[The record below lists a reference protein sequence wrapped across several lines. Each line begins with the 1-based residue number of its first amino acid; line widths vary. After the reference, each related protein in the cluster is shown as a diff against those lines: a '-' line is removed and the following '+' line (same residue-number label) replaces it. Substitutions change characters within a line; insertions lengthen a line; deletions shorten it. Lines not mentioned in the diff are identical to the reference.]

1 MSAYIT
7 LMTPMTDQ
15 ECLLAAL
22 ADVGFVHSKVEV
34 HDSPVPL
41 VGYEGASRAQT
52 AHLVI
57 RRQNVGSA
65 SNDLGFLATPT
76 GFQSIV
82 SDYDQQRYGASWL
95 AQVSER
101 YRAHSAAKMERLAV
115 EERQR
120 MEEERKRLVEAQR
133 VAVHEK
139 AKKLGYQI
147 KESRQ
152 GETVRLVL
160 IKRTY

>member
-1 MSAYIT
+1 M
-7 LMTPMTDQ
+7 
-15 ECLLAAL
+15 
-22 ADVGFVHSKVEV
+22 
-34 HDSPVPL
+34 
-41 VGYEGASRAQT
+41 
-52 AHLVI
+52 
-57 RRQNVGSA
+57 
-65 SNDLGFLATPT
+65 
-76 GFQSIV
+76 

-101 YRAHSAAKMERLAV
+101 YRAHSAAKMEQLAA

-152 GETVRLVL
+152 GETVQLVSSSG
-160 IKRTY
+160 RTDATEPGPDHPAQRCQRPR

>member
-1 MSAYIT
+1 MCAYIT

-22 ADVGFVHSKVEV
+22 ADVGFVRAKVEV

-57 RRQNVGSA
+57 RRKHDGSL

-76 GFQSIV
+76 GFQAIL
-82 SDYDQQRYGASWL
+82 DTDDQPRYGKSWL
-95 AQVSER
+95 AQVNQHYLR
-101 YRAHSAAKMERLAV
+101 HSAAKMERLAA
-115 EERQR
+115 EDRRR
-120 MEEERKRLVEAQR
+120 MEEERKRLVEVQR

>member
-22 ADVGFVHSKVEV
+22 ADVGFVRAKVEV

-57 RRQNVGSA
+57 RRQARSEARPTIWDSWRHRPA
-65 SNDLGFLATPT
+65 SKR
-76 GFQSIV
+76 SV
-82 SDYDQQRYGASWL
+82 SDR
-95 AQVSER
+95 R
-101 YRAHSAAKMERLAV
+101 SATLRC
-115 EERQR
+115 
-120 MEEERKRLVEAQR
+120 
-133 VAVHEK
+133 
-139 AKKLGYQI
+139 KKLGSP
-147 KESRQ
+147 K
-152 GETVRLVL
+152 
-160 IKRTY
+160 

>member
-57 RRQNVGSA
+57 RRQYVGSA

-76 GFQSIV
+76 GFQAIV

-101 YRAHSAAKMERLAV
+101 IEDFAAIYRRGGKGKPCGSSSSSGRTDATEPGPDHP
-115 EERQR
+115 
-120 MEEERKRLVEAQR
+120 AQR
-133 VAVHEK
+133 C
-139 AKKLGYQI
+139 Q
-147 KESRQ
+147 RP
-152 GETVRLVL
+152 R
-160 IKRTY
+160 